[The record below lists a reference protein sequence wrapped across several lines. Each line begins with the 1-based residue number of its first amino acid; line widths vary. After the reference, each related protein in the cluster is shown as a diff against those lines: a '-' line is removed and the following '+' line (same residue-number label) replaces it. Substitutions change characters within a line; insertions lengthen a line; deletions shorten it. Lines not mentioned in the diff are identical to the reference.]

1 MSEYELTA
9 DFFDQII
16 ERRDDGTAKRVA
28 KHRRGAVLTGL
39 TDREVERLTAAGAIR
54 PHREPPQIIATGSG
68 SGEGNVNPG
77 AGVGG
82 GESGQTPPDSDA
94 AGATPQATGDG
105 DLGNNSDEPARPAQ
119 TGAKA
124 LWVDYA
130 VARGMEREEAEAMTR
145 AELIEKFGN

>member
-54 PHREPPQIIATGSG
+54 PHAEPPQNAATGSG
-68 SGEGNVNPG
+68 GGEGNANPG
-77 AGVGG
+77 GG
-82 GESGQTPPDSDA
+82 GGASGQTPPGGDA
-94 AGATPQATGDG
+94 AGATPQVTGD
-105 DLGNNSDEPARPAQ
+105 DDRGNDSDEPTRPAQ

-145 AELIEKFGN
+145 AELIEKFGA